1 MMFSL
6 SKKIN
11 IIGFSIIAL
20 WCEVIGIV
28 FFFDLEIANDDYE
41 LMYLFFKNLSL
52 PLSGILFLLVSISKS
67 NNAVDILAKFFLI
80 FVLGFVGMLLP
91 FLDGM
96 CTTSINEVLYINKS
110 YPQTII
116 AKRSFGCG
124 ATDSSLP
131 LITIE
136 KIEPFTPFFIRA
148 TVCDT
153 SQIKLEEW
161 IRK

>member
-1 MMFSL
+1 
-6 SKKIN
+6 
-11 IIGFSIIAL
+11 
-20 WCEVIGIV
+20 
-28 FFFDLEIANDDYE
+28 
-41 LMYLFFKNLSL
+41 
-52 PLSGILFLLVSISKS
+52 
-67 NNAVDILAKFFLI
+67 
-80 FVLGFVGMLLP
+80 MLLP